1 MFNDLHNILPSV
13 LLFLLGVLSIGVG
26 LPLYWNKIPPNPF
39 YGIRIP
45 KALESE
51 ESWYTINHVGGKK
64 IVVAG
69 IYFIMLA
76 LILLFS
82 PQIFHHYDRQ
92 ENVLLFLSL
101 VSIGVIIGISTTT
114 KSNKKKL

>member
-13 LLFLLGVLSIGVG
+13 LLFLLGVVSIGVG
-26 LPLYWNKIPPNPF
+26 LPLYWNQIPSNPF

-51 ESWYTINHVGGKK
+51 ESWYAINHVGGKR

-69 IYFIMLA
+69 ICFIMLA
-76 LILLFS
+76 FILIFS

-92 ENVLLFLSL
+92 ENVLLFLGI
-101 VSIGVIIGISTTT
+101 VSIGVIIGITIPT
-114 KSNKKKL
+114 KSNKKEQ